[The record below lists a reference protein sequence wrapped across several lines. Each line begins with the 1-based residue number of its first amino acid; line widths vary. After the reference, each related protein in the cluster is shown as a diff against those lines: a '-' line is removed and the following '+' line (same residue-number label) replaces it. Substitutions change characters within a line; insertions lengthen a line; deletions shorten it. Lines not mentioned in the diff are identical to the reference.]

1 LGGGIG
7 GAATTIYRNAFLTYN
22 PAARG
27 LDGERI
33 AGIDRAVEILHR
45 AGHRVETVPTEGRG
59 SAAELVAR
67 CIRGGADLILV
78 AGGDGTINEA
88 INGMIGEQVP
98 LGILPAG
105 TANVLAAELGLT
117 GNWID
122 VARDVGRWVPRRI
135 PAGLLTAGPESLRRY
150 FLMLTGVGLDAHIV
164 RNVDPK
170 LKKFQGKLSYWLA
183 ALGEFARTLDEFEVR
198 AGGARFR
205 VSFALAS
212 RVRNY
217 GATLELTP
225 QAGLLRNDFGLAL
238 FEGSNTFRYLEYL
251 AGALANRLDRTNGV
265 SLLQV
270 QSAEFLPLGDAPVFI
285 QVDGESAGC
294 LPARIDL
301 IPDALTVLCP
311 PEFA

>member
-7 GAATTIYRNAFLTYN
+7 GAAATIYRNAFLTYN

-27 LDGERI
+27 LDGGRI
-33 AGIDRAVEILHR
+33 TGIDRAVKILRH
-45 AGHRVETVPTEGRG
+45 AGHEVETVPTEGPD
-59 SAAELVAR
+59 SAAGLVADR
-67 CIRGGADLILV
+67 IRGGADLILV
-78 AGGDGTINEA
+78 AGGDGTVNEVV
-88 INGMIGEQVP
+88 NGMIGEQVP

-105 TANVLAAELGLT
+105 TANVLATELGLT

-135 PAGLLTAGPESLRRY
+135 PAGLLTTGLEGRRRY
-150 FLMLTGVGLDAHIV
+150 FLMLAGIGLDAHIV
-164 RNVDPK
+164 RNVDPN
-170 LKKFQGKLSYWLA
+170 LKRFQGKLSYWLA
-183 ALGEFARTLDEFEVR
+183 ALGEFARTLDEFEVL
-198 AGGARFR
+198 AAGARFR
-205 VSFALAS
+205 VGFALAS

-225 QAGLLRNDFGLAL
+225 QAGLLRQDFGLAL

-251 AGALANRLDRTNGV
+251 AGALSNRLDRTSGV
-265 SLLQV
+265 SLLHV
-270 QSAEFLPLGDAPVFI
+270 QSAEFLPLGDAKVFI

-311 PEFA
+311 PEYT